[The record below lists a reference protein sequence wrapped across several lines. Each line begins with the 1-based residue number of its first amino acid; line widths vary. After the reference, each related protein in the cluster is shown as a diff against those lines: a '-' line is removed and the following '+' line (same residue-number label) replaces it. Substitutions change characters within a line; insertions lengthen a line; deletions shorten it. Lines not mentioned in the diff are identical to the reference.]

1 MKNLSPRLGFSKNF
15 VKIPKLCACK
25 KVNYQIWLV
34 DMLLMGPSTY
44 ASSPNEFKGSHSNKP
59 PKEQREEFG
68 KRKNQNDSKQ
78 EILGL

>member
-1 MKNLSPRLGFSKNF
+1 
-15 VKIPKLCACK
+15 
-25 KVNYQIWLV
+25 
-34 DMLLMGPSTY
+34 MLLMGPSTY